1 MLAFVLLGGV
11 ANGSPATDYIDA
23 QMAIE
28 RQLDA
33 LYVHCTA
40 GSVLAG
46 PEGAPVLAAAQKQ
59 VHTLLIAAQGQA
71 QWLGD
76 DQGLNAAL
84 VQRAE
89 HSVLFFDQTLPTLV
103 SLSSSAH
110 PRDADQLQFETLTLL
125 SQVTDAQDAERMS
138 VALVA
143 FGNANRV
150 RIVEDALSEALEPPK
165 LVLDLP
171 GEPSTLSSLV
181 RVSFA
186 VGHHNEMVALHDQV
200 LSAWNAIVAL
210 ESSDMQAK
218 HPVLEQAV
226 QELREVPPWMG
237 DDTLTESMAANGEAL
252 LGLVDRLVQSAALDM
267 RLFLFGKKKRQ
278 RDRLIEEV
286 DDAVPELNAKV
297 LTARVAFEE
306 SWQLHAYE
314 QHIGELAKWGV
325 ARREGQ

>member
-23 QMAIE
+23 QMAVE
-28 RQLDA
+28 RQLEA
-33 LYVHCTA
+33 LYVRCTA
-40 GSVLAG
+40 GAVLAG
-46 PEGAPVLAAAQKQ
+46 PEGAPVLAAAQQQ
-59 VHTLLIAAQGQA
+59 VHALLMAAQGQA
-71 QWLGD
+71 QWLGG

-110 PRDADQLQFETLTLL
+110 PRDSDQLQFETLTLL
-125 SQVTDAQDAERMS
+125 SEVTDAQDAERMS

-150 RIVEDALSEALEPPK
+150 RILEDALSESLEPPK
-165 LVLDLP
+165 LELDLP
-171 GEPSTLSSLV
+171 GEPSTLSSMV

-186 VGHHNEMVALHDQV
+186 MGHHNEMVALNDQV

-210 ESSDMQAK
+210 ESADVQGQR
-218 HPVLEQAV
+218 PVLEQTV
-226 QELREVPPWMG
+226 QALREVPPWMG
-237 DDTLTESMAANGEAL
+237 DDTLTESMAANGQAL
-252 LGLVDRLVQSAALDM
+252 LGLVELLVQSAALDM

-278 RDRLIEEV
+278 RDSLLEEV
-286 DDAVPELNAKV
+286 DDAVPALNAKV
-297 LTARVAFEE
+297 LTARAAFEE
-306 SWQLHAYE
+306 SWQVHAYE
-314 QHIGELAKWGV
+314 QHIGELAKWAV